1 MWVLLWMALTPAQ
14 NIEHFHIG
22 NFANKDACVSAMSK
36 ASVLVTDKNQSV
48 NCLWVD
54 VNKPVDN

>member
-1 MWVLLWMALTPAQ
+1 MALTPAQ
-14 NIEHFHIG
+14 DIEHFHIG
-22 NFANKDACVSAMSK
+22 NFADKDACVSAMSK

-48 NCLWVD
+48 NCLWVN